1 MKESDESNQPVSAGR
16 QEIRKRR
23 QPSQPMIDKSQQTEV
38 TEKKTHLPISQ
49 SSAPKATLSIGSIPG
64 RKINYESG
72 SLSAQLQQTWTQ
84 RKHVQNMTDKSLQT
98 DTIAEKNE
106 IKSSCRT
113 VAPEEKLA
121 AIDEAAPEFLESV
134 QEVEI
139 PPRRH
144 SLHLKTDRSQQT
156 SCTGDWTM
164 MDIFQKEKAD
174 NEQQTH
180 ITESEKVVIGW
191 PESKEGT
198 QKHKSSGKIFVSEHP
213 ESQPAVNSNEEI
225 RQKSG
230 SRTDTQQTK
239 KDAPLHLEDEQD
251 VPVEVK
257 PPASEEISAEMQLP
271 LAEKTPAEVLSEV
284 QPPLTEEAPIEIQP
298 SPDEEAHGDE
308 APDKVK
314 PTLAEET
321 STKVQPLPD
330 EEAPVEE
337 SKEEVQ
343 LPSAEEALAEEV
355 STEVQPPPAGEA
367 PEEESSVKVQ
377 PPPAGEAIEEEF
389 SIEVQP
395 APAEEAPEEAQPP
408 PTEETSAEVHPQPA
422 EEALAEETSSE
433 VQALLSEEEAPAEE
447 ASIEVQPLTA
457 GEALKE
463 EVSTEVQ
470 PSPSEEAPAEESSIE
485 VQPEPAEEAP
495 EEAQPPP
502 TEETSAEVHPQP
514 AEEALA
520 EEASSEVQ
528 ALLIE
533 EKAPAEESSIEVQP
547 ESAEEAPEEVQS
559 PPTEE
564 APAEVHPR
572 PAEEA
577 LAEEASSEVQP
588 PPAEEALEEE
598 APYEVHS
605 LPPEEIYD
613 KEGPAEL
620 QPPPKEMIPVDG
632 QSLLDEESFITQIS
646 IEDTYPEGQLP
657 LSEQIPEDEAL
668 VENVPTEYQS
678 PKAAGVPVVTLES
691 LALEDEPKSEEHL
704 EPNAV
709 PEDSSDT
716 KNEDIS
722 FKIEGVIHIEL
733 E

>member
-321 STKVQPLPD
+321 STEVQPLPD

-422 EEALAEETSSE
+422 EEALAEEASSE
-433 VQALLSEEEAPAEE
+433 VQALLIEEEAPAEE

-463 EVSTEVQ
+463 EFSTEVQ
-470 PSPSEEAPAEESSIE
+470 PSPAEE
-485 VQPEPAEEAP
+485 
-495 EEAQPPP
+495 
-502 TEETSAEVHPQP
+502 
-514 AEEALA
+514 
-520 EEASSEVQ
+520 
-528 ALLIE
+528 
-533 EKAPAEESSIEVQP
+533 APAEESSIEVQP

-620 QPPPKEMIPVDG
+620 QPPPNEMIPVDG

>member
-321 STKVQPLPD
+321 STEVQPLPD

-395 APAEEAPEEAQPP
+395 
-408 PTEETSAEVHPQPA
+408 
-422 EEALAEETSSE
+422 
-433 VQALLSEEEAPAEE
+433 
-447 ASIEVQPLTA
+447 
-457 GEALKE
+457 
-463 EVSTEVQ
+463 
-470 PSPSEEAPAEESSIE
+470 
-485 VQPEPAEEAP
+485 EPAEEAP

-533 EKAPAEESSIEVQP
+533 EGAPAEEASIEVQPLTAGEALKEEFSTEVQPSPAEEAPAEESSIEVQP

>member
-321 STKVQPLPD
+321 STEVQPLPD

-422 EEALAEETSSE
+422 EEALAEEASSE
-433 VQALLSEEEAPAEE
+433 VQALLIEEEAPAEE

-463 EVSTEVQ
+463 EFSTEVQ
-470 PSPSEEAPAEESSIE
+470 PSPAEE
-485 VQPEPAEEAP
+485 
-495 EEAQPPP
+495 
-502 TEETSAEVHPQP
+502 
-514 AEEALA
+514 
-520 EEASSEVQ
+520 
-528 ALLIE
+528 
-533 EKAPAEESSIEVQP
+533 APAEESSIEVQP

>member
-321 STKVQPLPD
+321 STEVQPLPD

-422 EEALAEETSSE
+422 EEALAEEASSE
-433 VQALLSEEEAPAEE
+433 VQALLIEEKAPAEE

-463 EVSTEVQ
+463 EFSTEVQ
-470 PSPSEEAPAEESSIE
+470 PSPAEE
-485 VQPEPAEEAP
+485 
-495 EEAQPPP
+495 
-502 TEETSAEVHPQP
+502 
-514 AEEALA
+514 
-520 EEASSEVQ
+520 
-528 ALLIE
+528 
-533 EKAPAEESSIEVQP
+533 APAEESSIEVQP